1 MQNIIKLLEIGFG
14 EGQDEGEGD
23 VWMSFVEVFL
33 KGVNRYSNFCEGKHI
48 VARFVGECER
58 FWGSGLS

>member
-33 KGVNRYSNFCEGKHI
+33 KGVNRYSNFCGGKHT
-48 VARFVGECER
+48 VARFVG
-58 FWGSGLS
+58 